1 MNREQVTSKKVV
13 QLLAPA
19 AVTATGT
26 SVYLDLQGFDS
37 VEIIVPHG
45 ATTAEAGSHN
55 LLLELQEKN
64 TAPQTAAGY
73 TDVVAADLVGG
84 FTLLEN
90 AVAAGVQVVG
100 YKGSARYIRVLMTE
114 TGTHSTVLGVLAIL
128 GLSDRDP
135 ANAKTV
141 TTGAVS

>member
-1 MNREQVTSKKVV
+1 MNRETVTSKKVV

-26 SVYLDLQGFDS
+26 SAYIDLQGFDA
-37 VEIIVPHG
+37 VDIIVPHG
-45 ATTAEAGSHN
+45 ATTADAGSHN
-55 LLLELQEKN
+55 LLLELQEKDS
-64 TAPQTAAGY
+64 APQTAAGY
-73 TDVVAADLVGG
+73 TDVAAADLVGE
-84 FTLLEN
+84 FALLEN

-100 YKGSARYIRVLMTE
+100 YRGTKRYLRVLMTE
-114 TGTHSTVLGVLAIL
+114 TGTHSTVLGVLAVL
-128 GLSDRDP
+128 TLADRDP